1 MLPSEARLLRKPKL
15 AQRLSSASLQD
26 GGKASME
33 GRVVQVK
40 AFVPVRVQRPLA
52 DRCRLGLLAIDGG
65 DGERIG
71 ETCVVSVNPVVR
83 RVSQRRSARA
93 CTRRV

>member
-1 MLPSEARLLRKPKL
+1 MLSSFARLSPDQYPLFL
-15 AQRLSSASLQD
+15 CHLTSGHIHVEALI
-26 GGKASME
+26 
-33 GRVVQVK
+33 
-40 AFVPVRVQRPLA
+40 PVRVQRPLA